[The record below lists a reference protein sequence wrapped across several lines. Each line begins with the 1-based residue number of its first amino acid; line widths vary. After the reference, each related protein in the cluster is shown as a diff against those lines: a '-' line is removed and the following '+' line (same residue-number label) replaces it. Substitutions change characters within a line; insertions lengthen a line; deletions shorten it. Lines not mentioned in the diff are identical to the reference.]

1 MQQVTNRL
9 GYYEFSKRDLDCV
22 IWRHWVGGWVH
33 FSSGCSP
40 YPAPWRLLRGPAKAL
55 LQLLPPCYQPD
66 PQLPSYRRAVAENTG
81 RWGTSLKLGE
91 GVASGQGQRGTQAT
105 GLTVPSLTW
114 PWSAGPVSIPSDSA
128 KDLFLLEGTECYLH
142 PVCSRPGVWKLDT
155 GPGGDRYIPESHSSC
170 GNGCWKH
177 GLTLWQLFAQ
187 IYGPFRTQRLTAP
200 LGSNSQNAA
209 AFDVFKTFKK

>member
-1 MQQVTNRL
+1 M
-9 GYYEFSKRDLDCV
+9 
-22 IWRHWVGGWVH
+22 H

-40 YPAPWRLLRGPAKAL
+40 YPAPWRLLRGPPKAL

-66 PQLPSYRRAVAENTG
+66 PQLPSCRCAVGENTG
-81 RWGTSLKLGE
+81 RWGTSPKLGE
-91 GVASGQGQRGTQAT
+91 GAASGQGQRGTQAT

-155 GPGGDRYIPESHSSC
+155 GPGGDRDIPESHSSL
-170 GNGCWKH
+170 WKR
-177 GLTLWQLFAQ
+177 LLETRINSVAAVCTDLWPLPDPKAHCPTRLQLPKCSSLCCFQ
-187 IYGPFRTQRLTAP
+187 
-200 LGSNSQNAA
+200 
-209 AFDVFKTFKK
+209 DV